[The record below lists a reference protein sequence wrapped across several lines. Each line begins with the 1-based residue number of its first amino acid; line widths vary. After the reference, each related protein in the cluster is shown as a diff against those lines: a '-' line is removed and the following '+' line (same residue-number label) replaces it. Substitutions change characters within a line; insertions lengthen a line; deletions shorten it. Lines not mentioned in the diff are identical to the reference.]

1 MRLARSSGWNGA
13 CFVRGHANVVGA
25 GSGDADA
32 RGVLVALAGGVSL
45 CVAGWAVQRVANPTA
60 TAPGY
65 WRYLMLVPLR

>member
-1 MRLARSSGWNGA
+1 M
-13 CFVRGHANVVGA
+13 
-25 GSGDADA
+25 
-32 RGVLVALAGGVSL
+32 ALAGGVSL